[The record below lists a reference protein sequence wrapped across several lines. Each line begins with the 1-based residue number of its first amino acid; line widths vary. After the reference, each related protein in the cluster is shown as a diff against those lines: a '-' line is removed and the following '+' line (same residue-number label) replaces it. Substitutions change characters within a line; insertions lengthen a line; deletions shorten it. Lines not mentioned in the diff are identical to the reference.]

1 MIEFIKGRLVEKNPS
16 FVVVDCQGVG
26 YYLNISLHTFEH
38 IPDQESVQ
46 LYTHLAI
53 REDAHVLYGFSDKEE
68 RLFFRQLIS
77 VSGVGASTAQ
87 LVLSSLSPK
96 DAMAAIATGDVRT
109 LQGVKGIGAKTAQ
122 RIIIDLKDK
131 IGKFDGSSDISFGS
145 HNTNRQE
152 ALSAL
157 FALGFDKNSSTK
169 MVDNLLK
176 TNADLPVEELV
187 KAALKK
193 L

>member
-131 IGKFDGSSDISFGS
+131 IGKFDGCSDISFGS